1 VQSPQPPQLQIKL
14 PTKSSRSPA
23 NLINWLDNP
32 AVSAWL
38 FLAPALLLLGVF
50 VLYPILYLVYLS
62 VTGGHLTLS
71 GVKWVG
77 LNNYIRLLL
86 NPEFWQILGNTTYF
100 TLATVIPSV
109 VLPLGMATL
118 LDRSFVG
125 KGILRSL
132 YFLPSVVSIV
142 AAGLGWRWLFQPDG
156 AINSLLNWNQPP
168 AWFNDPALAMLV
180 LILLSIWKQLGFN
193 MVVFLAGL
201 QAIPQSRYEAAELDG
216 ANGWQKFWHI
226 TLPGLRPTTIFVII
240 STIIFTFRGFEQ
252 VYVVTGG
259 GPLNA
264 TNILVYYVYEQA
276 FGLFDFGYAA
286 AAAMVLLAIV
296 LGLVYVQLK
305 VWDEK

>member
-1 VQSPQPPQLQIKL
+1 VQQVQPQTKL
-14 PTKSSRSPA
+14 SKSS
-23 NLINWLDNP
+23 NLDNWLDN
-32 AVSAWL
+32 ATISAWL
-38 FLAPALLLLGVF
+38 FLAPALLVLGIF
-50 VLYPILYLVYLS
+50 VLYPMLYLGYLS
-62 VTGGHLTLS
+62 VTGGHLTLA

-77 LNNYIRLLL
+77 FHNYLRLLL
-86 NPEFWQILGNTTYF
+86 NPEFWQILGNTAYF

-109 VLPLGMATL
+109 ILPLGLATL

-142 AAGLGWRWLFQPDG
+142 AVGLGWRWLFQPDG
-156 AINSLLNWNQPP
+156 AVDSLLGWNPSP
-168 AWFNDPALAMLV
+168 AWFNNPSLAMLV

-201 QAIPQSRYEAAELDG
+201 QAIPTSRYEAAELDG
-216 ANGWQKFWHI
+216 ANTWQKFWHI
-226 TLPGLRPTTIFVII
+226 TLPGLRPTTVFVII

-296 LGLVYVQLK
+296 LVLVYLQLK
-305 VWDEK
+305 VWEEKN

>member
-1 VQSPQPPQLQIKL
+1 MQPQTKLSP
-14 PTKSSRSPA
+14 KSSQASA
-23 NLINWLDNP
+23 KLGKWLDNSV
-32 AVSAWL
+32 VSAWL
-38 FLAPALLLLGVF
+38 FLTPALLLLGIF
-50 VLYPILYLVYLS
+50 VLYPILYLGYLS
-62 VTGGHLTLS
+62 VTGGHLTLG
-71 GVKWVG
+71 GVRWVG

-86 NPEFWQILGNTTYF
+86 NPEFWQILGNTAYF

-109 VLPLGMATL
+109 ILPLGMATL

-156 AINSLLNWNQPP
+156 AINSLLNWDRPP

-216 ANGWQKFWHI
+216 ANEWQKFWHI

-252 VYVVTGG
+252 VYVVTSG

>member
-1 VQSPQPPQLQIKL
+1 MQPQ
-14 PTKSSRSPA
+14 TKSFKLAP
-23 NLINWLDNP
+23 IGNWLDN
-32 AVSAWL
+32 ATVSAWL
-38 FLAPALLLLGVF
+38 FMAPALLLLGIF
-50 VLYPILYLVYLS
+50 VLYPMLYLGYLS
-62 VTGGHLTLS
+62 ITGGHLTLA
-71 GVKWVG
+71 GVRWVG

-86 NPEFWQILGNTTYF
+86 NPEFWQILGNTAYF

-109 VLPLGMATL
+109 ILPLGLANL

-125 KGILRSL
+125 RGILRSL

-156 AINSLLNWNQPP
+156 AVDSLLGWNPSP
-168 AWFNDPALAMLV
+168 AWFNNPTLAMLV

-216 ANGWQKFWHI
+216 ANAWQKFWHI
-226 TLPGLRPTTIFVII
+226 TLPGLRPTTVFVII

-296 LGLVYVQLK
+296 LVLVYLQLK
-305 VWDEK
+305 VWEEKT